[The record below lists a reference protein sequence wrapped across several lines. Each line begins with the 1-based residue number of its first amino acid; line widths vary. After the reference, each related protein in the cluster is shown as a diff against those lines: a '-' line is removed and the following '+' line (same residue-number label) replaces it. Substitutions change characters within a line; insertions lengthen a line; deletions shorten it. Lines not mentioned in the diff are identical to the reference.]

1 MPALQSVEGGGKDNI
16 VSPCGEG
23 VLRAIVEGTA
33 METGE
38 AFYRALVRSVAE
50 ALGVRFAFVAVFGS
64 VRTRFRTLAFWCNG
78 EFVDS
83 AEYEIAGSPCEP
95 VLAGEMRHFPDHI
108 QELFPADTGLV
119 SLGARSYLAIPLA
132 DRSGE
137 VLGHLAVFDDKPM
150 PALGDDLSVFRIFA
164 ARVTAELQRQQAE
177 AQLRDSEARLAGIL
191 ASAMDAIITI
201 DGNRRIT
208 LFNAAAEQVFKC
220 AADWAIGQPIDR
232 FLSPPLRKILDGYL
246 QPADGAPRPAKPMW
260 APRGLMAVRA
270 NGEEFPS
277 EATISPVHAGG
288 SQLLTIILR
297 DVTDREK
304 VERALQRSQQERQ
317 LLQEAMEAEYRR
329 QTVVGTS
336 KRIRAL
342 LADVDVVAA
351 TDATVLITGETGT
364 GKELV
369 AKEMHN
375 RSRRRERV
383 LVKVN
388 CAALPSEL
396 VESELFGH
404 EKGAFTGAT
413 QQKKGRFELAD
424 GGTIFLDE
432 VGELSASAQAKLLRI
447 LQEQEFERVGGTR
460 TLRVDARVVAATNRD
475 LEQMVASHAFRAD
488 LYYRLNVFP
497 LLIPPLR
504 ERKEDIPVLVK
515 YFLGKLAR
523 KLGKALESVSE
534 PSVERLMAYHWP
546 GNVREL
552 HNVVER
558 AAILACGPI
567 VEILGLALGGP
578 ATVAS
583 APEVGT
589 LDEVQSRHI
598 QSILELTHGVVEG
611 ERGAAAILGLN
622 ASTLRFRMKKLGIG
636 RT

>member
-1 MPALQSVEGGGKDNI
+1 M
-16 VSPCGEG
+16 
-23 VLRAIVEGTA
+23 
-33 METGE
+33 
-38 AFYRALVRSVAE
+38 
-50 ALGVRFAFVAVFGS
+50 
-64 VRTRFRTLAFWCNG
+64 
-78 EFVDS
+78 
-83 AEYEIAGSPCEP
+83 
-95 VLAGEMRHFPDHI
+95 
-108 QELFPADTGLV
+108 
-119 SLGARSYLAIPLA
+119 
-132 DRSGE
+132 
-137 VLGHLAVFDDKPM
+137 
-150 PALGDDLSVFRIFA
+150 
-164 ARVTAELQRQQAE
+164 
-177 AQLRDSEARLAGIL
+177 
-191 ASAMDAIITI
+191 
-201 DGNRRIT
+201 
-208 LFNAAAEQVFKC
+208 
-220 AADWAIGQPIDR
+220 
-232 FLSPPLRKILDGYL
+232 LDGYL
-246 QPADGAPRPAKPMW
+246 QPAGGAPRPAKPMW

-288 SQLLTIILR
+288 SRLLTIILR

-369 AKEMHN
+369 AKEIHQ
-375 RSRRRERV
+375 RSPRRDRV

-388 CAALPSEL
+388 CAALPGEL

-404 EKGAFTGAT
+404 ERGAFTGAT

-432 VGELSASAQAKLLRI
+432 VGELSASAQAKLLRV

-475 LEQMVASHAFRAD
+475 LEQMVDSHAFRAD

-504 ERKEDIPVLVK
+504 ERKEDIPVLVE
-515 YFLGKLAR
+515 YFLGNLAR

-534 PSVERLMAYHWP
+534 PSAERLMAYHWP

-558 AAILACGPI
+558 AAILARGPV
-567 VEILGLALGGP
+567 VEIQDLAVGGP
-578 ATVAS
+578 AP
-583 APEVGT
+583 APDAPDGGT
-589 LDEVQSRHI
+589 LDEVQRRHI

-611 ERGAAAILGLN
+611 DGGAAAILGLN
-622 ASTLRFRMKKLGIG
+622 ASTLRFRMKKLGI
-636 RT
+636 RRP

>member
-1 MPALQSVEGGGKDNI
+1 
-16 VSPCGEG
+16 
-23 VLRAIVEGTA
+23 VLRAIVAGTA

-38 AFYRALVRSVAE
+38 AFYRALVRNVAE
-50 ALGVRFAFVAVFGS
+50 ALDVRFAFVAVFGS
-64 VRTRFRTLAFWCNG
+64 VRTKFRTLAFWCNG

-83 AEYEIAGSPCEP
+83 AEYDIVGTPCEP

-108 QELFPADTGLV
+108 QELFPADTGLA

-177 AQLRDSEARLAGIL
+177 AHLRDSEARLAGIL

-220 AADWAIGQPIDR
+220 AADWAVGQPIDR
-232 FLSPPLRKILDGYL
+232 FLAPPLRKMLDGYL
-246 QPADGAPRPAKPMW
+246 QPAGGAPRPAKPMW

-288 SQLLTIILR
+288 SRLLTIILR

-369 AKEMHN
+369 AKEIHQ
-375 RSRRRERV
+375 RSPRRDRV

-388 CAALPSEL
+388 CAALPGEL

-404 EKGAFTGAT
+404 ERGAFTGAT

-432 VGELSASAQAKLLRI
+432 VGELSASAQAKLLRV

-475 LEQMVASHAFRAD
+475 LEQMVDSHAFRAD

-504 ERKEDIPVLVK
+504 ERKEDIPVLVE
-515 YFLGKLAR
+515 YFLGNLAR

-534 PSVERLMAYHWP
+534 PSAERLMAYHWP

-558 AAILACGPI
+558 AAILARGPV
-567 VEILGLALGGP
+567 VEIQDLAVGGP
-578 ATVAS
+578 AP
-583 APEVGT
+583 APDAPDGGT
-589 LDEVQSRHI
+589 LDEVQRRHI

-611 ERGAAAILGLN
+611 DGGAAAILGLN
-622 ASTLRFRMKKLGIG
+622 ASTLRFRMKKLGI
-636 RT
+636 RRP